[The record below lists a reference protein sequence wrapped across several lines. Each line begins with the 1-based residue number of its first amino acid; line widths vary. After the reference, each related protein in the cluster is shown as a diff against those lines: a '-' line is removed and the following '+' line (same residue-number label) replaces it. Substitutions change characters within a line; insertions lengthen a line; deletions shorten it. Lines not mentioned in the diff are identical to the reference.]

1 MFYVENPLDK
11 LKGLH
16 TVRRLKFLGRGI
28 VCFINVSKAN
38 AATCYDINVICSI
51 NKRYCCTCDLLIYD
65 CDRCVKSIS
74 VNVL

>member
-1 MFYVENPLDK
+1 MLTPGQVVNPFMFYVENPLDK

-38 AATCYDINVICSI
+38 DATCYDISVIL
-51 NKRYCCTCDLLIYD
+51 D
-65 CDRCVKSIS
+65 
-74 VNVL
+74 